1 MNPTATGGYLDG
13 PASNNVTFSGFERVT
28 INDNSGA
35 NAVLN
40 GLASIDTLNG
50 GTGDDE
56 LNGGGGN
63 DTLNGGA
70 GTDEINGGAGLDTMI
85 GGTGNDFFDIND
97 AASAAADK
105 IVELAGGGTD
115 TVRVKVSYTL
125 QAASQ
130 VEFMRIEFNSS
141 AKPINLTGNGFDQT
155 ILGGGGSNV
164 INGGGGNDRLT
175 GDYGRD
181 FFLFNTALNA
191 ARNTDT
197 ITDFSVADDT
207 IRLENT
213 GVFTKLAP
221 GVLAADAFH
230 IGTAAADA
238 EDRIIY
244 NQSTGALSYD
254 ADGIGGVAAVRF
266 AFVSSFINI
275 TRADFVVV

>member
-1 MNPTATGGYLDG
+1 
-13 PASNNVTFSGFERVT
+13 
-28 INDNSGA
+28 
-35 NAVLN
+35 
-40 GLASIDTLNG
+40 
-50 GTGDDE
+50 
-56 LNGGGGN
+56 
-63 DTLNGGA
+63 
-70 GTDEINGGAGLDTMI
+70 MI

-97 AASAAADK
+97 AARVADK

-115 TVRVKVSYTL
+115 TVRTKVSYQL

-141 AKPINLTGNGFDQT
+141 AKPINLTGNGFNQT

-181 FFLFNTALNA
+181 FFLFNTALNT

-197 ITDFSVADDT
+197 ITDFIAAEDT

-213 GVFTKLAP
+213 GVFTRVGGP

-230 IGTAAADA
+230 IGTRAADA

-254 ADGIGGVAAVRF
+254 ADGLGGVAAVRF
-266 AFVSSFINI
+266 AFVSSFITI

>member
-1 MNPTATGGYLDG
+1 
-13 PASNNVTFSGFERVT
+13 
-28 INDNSGA
+28 
-35 NAVLN
+35 
-40 GLASIDTLNG
+40 
-50 GTGDDE
+50 
-56 LNGGGGN
+56 
-63 DTLNGGA
+63 
-70 GTDEINGGAGLDTMI
+70 MI

-97 AASAAADK
+97 AARVADK

-115 TVRVKVSYTL
+115 TVRTKVSYQL

-197 ITDFSVADDT
+197 ITDFSRPRTPSGWRTPASSPRWRPACWRRT
-207 IRLENT
+207 RSISARR
-213 GVFTKLAP
+213 
-221 GVLAADAFH
+221 
-230 IGTAAADA
+230 AADA

-244 NQSTGALSYD
+244 NQSTRRAVLRRRWPRRRRCRAVCVRLELYHDHQGRFRR
-254 ADGIGGVAAVRF
+254 GVTLARCCLAR
-266 AFVSSFINI
+266 ANCLIP
-275 TRADFVVV
+275 RADRGARPALPALPVTPRLRYLTGRTAGNRPNECGRTSCARSAISSAARR